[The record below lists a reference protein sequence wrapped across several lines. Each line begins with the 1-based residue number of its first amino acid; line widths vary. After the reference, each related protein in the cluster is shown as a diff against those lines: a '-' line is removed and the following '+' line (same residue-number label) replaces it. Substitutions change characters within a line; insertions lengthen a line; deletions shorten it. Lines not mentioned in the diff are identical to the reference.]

1 MEVRLGK
8 LTTKKEFVLLRIE
21 KEGVPVYLVTSLLE
35 TVDFGGTGLQSSG
48 FPIRG
53 QLFFFGGGGGGSEGG
68 DPPPVKIPRF

>member
-1 MEVRLGK
+1 MEVTLGK

-21 KEGVPVYLVTSLLE
+21 KEGAPVYLVTSLLE

-53 QLFFFGGGGGGSEGG
+53 
-68 DPPPVKIPRF
+68 PR